1 MPLKKSKAQD
11 AAGFIFHTL
20 GDRPTQS
27 ARDWV
32 KSQVLGVE
40 QRYKI
45 LVLACCLIGVV
56 AMFVAYGMPV
66 VPLALTLAVDGAFI
80 GAAIGFVKLFSL
92 RQKLGSAFSYV
103 LDEDCDPQTFADRYL
118 AYIESLWPHDLVVPL
133 WNYCRGLRW
142 QGRWDD
148 AQRLMDAYA
157 QKHGVTSGSAAFCY
171 HQVRAYCAY
180 DQRDAASMID
190 EVHALQA
197 LDTSGVSPTFVEGV
211 SQLVSLANILT
222 LEDGKDYDQVFEAVE
237 GIFDRVTPV
246 QRVEFALHL
255 ALCAPSRSQAME
267 WLGYTTKHG
276 GTTWCLKEAKRMRQQ
291 GPVALG

>member
-11 AAGFIFHTL
+11 AAGFIFQAL
-20 GDRPTQS
+20 GDRPTDE
-27 ARDWV
+27 ARAWM
-32 KSQVLGVE
+32 KSQVIGVE
-40 QRYKI
+40 HRYRT
-45 LVLACCLIGVV
+45 LVLVCCLVGIA
-56 AMFVAYGMPV
+56 AMCFAYGLKEA
-66 VPLALTLAVDGAFI
+66 PLALTLVVDGAFI

-92 RQKLGSAFSYV
+92 RQKLGSAFSSV
-103 LDEDCDPQTFADRYL
+103 LDEDCDPKTFADRYL
-118 AYIESLWPHDLVVPL
+118 AYVESVWPHDLVVPL

-148 AQRLMDAYA
+148 AVRLMDAYA
-157 QKHGVTSGSAAFCY
+157 QNHEVTSGPAAFCY

-180 DQRDAASMID
+180 DQRDTSWMID
-190 EVHALQA
+190 EVHALQG

-222 LEDGKDYDQVFEAVE
+222 LEDDKDYDQVFEAVE
-237 GIFDRVTPV
+237 GIFNAVTPV

-267 WLGYTTKHG
+267 WLGYTTKQG
-276 GTTWCLKEAKRMRQQ
+276 GTTWCPKEAKRMRQH

>member
-1 MPLKKSKAQD
+1 
-11 AAGFIFHTL
+11 
-20 GDRPTQS
+20 
-27 ARDWV
+27 
-32 KSQVLGVE
+32 
-40 QRYKI
+40 
-45 LVLACCLIGVV
+45 
-56 AMFVAYGMPV
+56 
-66 VPLALTLAVDGAFI
+66 
-80 GAAIGFVKLFSL
+80 
-92 RQKLGSAFSYV
+92 
-103 LDEDCDPQTFADRYL
+103 
-118 AYIESLWPHDLVVPL
+118 
-133 WNYCRGLRW
+133 
-142 QGRWDD
+142 
-148 AQRLMDAYA
+148 
-157 QKHGVTSGSAAFCY
+157 
-171 HQVRAYCAY
+171 
-180 DQRDAASMID
+180 MID

>member
-1 MPLKKSKAQD
+1 MPFKRSKAQD
-11 AAGFIFHTL
+11 AAGFIFRTL
-20 GDRPTQS
+20 GDRPS
-27 ARDWV
+27 KEARAWV

-40 QRYKI
+40 HRYRV
-45 LVLACCLIGVV
+45 LVLVCCLAGVV
-56 AMFVAYGMPV
+56 ALGVAYGLPEA
-66 VPLALTLAVDGAFI
+66 PLALTLVVNCAFI

-92 RQKLGSAFSYV
+92 RQKLGGAFSYV
-103 LDEDCDPQTFADRYL
+103 LDEDCDPVTFADRYL
-118 AYIESLWPHDLVVPL
+118 AYIESVWPNDLVVPL

-148 AQRLMDAYA
+148 ARKLLDAYA
-157 QKHGVTSGSAAFCY
+157 QDHEVASGPAAFCD

-180 DQRDAASMID
+180 DQRDTASMID

-197 LDTSGVSPTFVEGV
+197 LDASGVSHTFVEGV

-222 LEDGKDYDQVFEAVE
+222 LEDREDYDQVFEAVE
-237 GIFDRVTPV
+237 GIFNKVTPV

-255 ALCAPSRSQAME
+255 ALCAPSRPQAME

-276 GTTWCLKEAKRMRQQ
+276 GTTWCPKEAKRMRQQ
-291 GPVALG
+291 GPVAQG